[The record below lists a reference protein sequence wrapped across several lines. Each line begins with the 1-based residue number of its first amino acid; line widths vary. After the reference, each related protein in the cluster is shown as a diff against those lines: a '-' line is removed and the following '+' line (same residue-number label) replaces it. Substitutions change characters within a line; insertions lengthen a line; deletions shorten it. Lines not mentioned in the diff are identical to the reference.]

1 MNENTVAQ
9 EVTMRVGISQC
20 LLGEMVRYDGGHK
33 RDLYLTDVL
42 GNYFEWVPVCPELE
56 VGMGV
61 PREAVRLVLSN
72 DEVKMVGNKSGEDW
86 TKRVNSFSE
95 SRVKQLEELELCGF
109 IFKSKS
115 PTCGMERVT
124 LYTEKGMPAK
134 NGVGLFA
141 DVFMKTF
148 PQIPAEEEG
157 RLNDAQI
164 RENFIVRVFSYH
176 RLKQLLNNFSR
187 GALVQFHT
195 IHKYLMLSHSERHY
209 RELGVIVAN
218 SKSIKPSEL
227 KERYSALFM
236 EGLSVKA
243 TTKKHVNVLLHI
255 LGYFRDHLSAKE
267 RAEILSVIED
277 YHKEYVPLVVPIM
290 LINHYIKLNNVE
302 YLCDQVYLHPHPKE
316 LMLRNRV

>member
-1 MNENTVAQ
+1 MEEKTIQ
-9 EVTMRVGISQC
+9 QLTIRVGISQC

-42 GNYFEWVPVCPELE
+42 GNYFDWVAVCPELE

-61 PREAVRLVLSN
+61 PRESVRLVLGS
-72 DEVKMVGNKSGEDW
+72 DGVKMVGNKSGEDW
-86 TKRVNSFSE
+86 TKRVNTFSE
-95 SRVKQLEELELCGF
+95 KRVKQLAELELCGF

-148 PQIPAEEEG
+148 PQIPTEEEG
-157 RLNDAQI
+157 RLNDAHI
-164 RENFIVRVFSYH
+164 RENFIVRIFSYS
-176 RLKQLLNNFSR
+176 RLKHLMANFSR

-195 IHKYLMLSHSERHY
+195 IHKYLMLAHSERHY
-209 RELGVIVAN
+209 RELGVIVGNA
-218 SKSIKPSEL
+218 KSMKPTEL
-227 KERYSALFM
+227 KAKYSELFM

-243 TTKKHVNVLLHI
+243 TTKKHVNVLMHI
-255 LGYFRDHLSAKE
+255 LGYFREHLSTE
-267 RAEILSVIED
+267 QRAEILSVIED

-290 LINHYIKLNNVE
+290 LINHYIKLHKVE